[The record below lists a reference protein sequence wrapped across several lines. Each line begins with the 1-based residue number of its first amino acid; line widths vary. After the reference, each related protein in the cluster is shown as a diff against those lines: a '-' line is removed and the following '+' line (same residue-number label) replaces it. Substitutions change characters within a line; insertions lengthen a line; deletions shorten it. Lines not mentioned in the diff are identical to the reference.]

1 MLEFSYG
8 YWLAWLLGA
17 CSCDR
22 ASTVCD
28 IIVIRF
34 SWKLYDNL
42 SYLLTDFTPLHA
54 AQSFLL
60 QKLTS
65 FQLVQKFRTF

>member
-8 YWLAWLLGA
+8 YWLALLLGA
-17 CSCDR
+17 CSCDG

-28 IIVIRF
+28 ITVICF
-34 SWKLYDNL
+34 SWKLYDHL

-65 FQLVQKFRTF
+65 FQPVQEFPAF